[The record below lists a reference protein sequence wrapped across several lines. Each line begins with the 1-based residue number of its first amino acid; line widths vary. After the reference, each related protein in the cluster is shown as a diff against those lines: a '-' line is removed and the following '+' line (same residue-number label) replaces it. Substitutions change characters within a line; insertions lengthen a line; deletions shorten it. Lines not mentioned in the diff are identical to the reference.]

1 MQDDSAETLDDRDNW
16 RLSCGDRPQHGV
28 CGERELVASPVVWLG
43 RKLIMQDVMNLEIL
57 VRDVMA
63 IYAAWT
69 R

>member
-1 MQDDSAETLDDRDNW
+1 MVEWL
-16 RLSCGDRPQHGV
+16 
-28 CGERELVASPVVWLG
+28 LG

-57 VRDVMA
+57 VRDVLA

>member
-1 MQDDSAETLDDRDNW
+1 M
-16 RLSCGDRPQHGV
+16 
-28 CGERELVASPVVWLG
+28 LG

-57 VRDVMA
+57 VRDVVA